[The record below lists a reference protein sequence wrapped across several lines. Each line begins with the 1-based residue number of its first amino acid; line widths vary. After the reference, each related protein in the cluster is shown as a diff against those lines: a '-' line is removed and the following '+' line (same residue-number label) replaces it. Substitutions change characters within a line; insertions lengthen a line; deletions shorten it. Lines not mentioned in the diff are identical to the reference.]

1 MNRIELKD
9 SWFMSEIW
17 WILFSSC
24 LMCLLTSKTK
34 REEKFYRKKEVQNI
48 VKKYTIIAEII
59 GSLFIIVLCSLLPL
73 ALYQSGGYIINA
85 IFLIS
90 LYILT
95 LMVCTFVIVYIL
107 GKVNRHW
114 DPDEIYLTIAPVE
127 TYLWDAWS
135 NYNFFFW
142 ECLVPAFY
150 IRVFVG

>member
-1 MNRIELKD
+1 
-9 SWFMSEIW
+9 MSEIL

-34 REEKFYRKKEVQNI
+34 REEKFYRKKEIQNI

-59 GSLFIIVLCSLLPL
+59 GSLFIIVLCSLLRL

-107 GKVNRHW
+107 GKVNKHW
-114 DPDEIYLTIAPVE
+114 DPDEIYLTIAARGNIS
-127 TYLWDAWS
+127 LRRMKQLQ
-135 NYNFFFW
+135 FFLLGMSCSGLLYSSICW
-142 ECLVPAFY
+142 L
-150 IRVFVG
+150 RMG